1 MQRLLRTTTVAA
13 LTAGLALAT
22 APAADADPPV
32 GVQVIAHRGS
42 VDTAPES
49 TLAAMDQAVADRADR
64 VTIDVR
70 MTRDGVPVVVHD
82 TDLRRTTD
90 AEQKLPRAGPLGGRR
105 PDAGAGQDGRR
116 RQLVPRR
123 PLHRLPGAHP
133 RRGARRA
140 RRQPHRHDPRGEEPG
155 GLRRR
160 GRDRRDR
167 EAGAGRA
174 PRVVRAARGR
184 VPAPGRGELRLGL
197 PGPHAPDLSRPAAG
211 APRQRRDAD
220 GRDRPG
226 VGPRDRRTSRQPHRR
241 DREPGPRPRHLRR
254 DLDRQRPC

>member
-13 LTAGLALAT
+13 LAAGLALAR

-70 MTRDGVPVVVHD
+70 LTRDGVPVVVHD

-90 AEQKLPRAGPLGGRR
+90 AEQKLPGLAPWTVGDLTLAQVKTV
-105 PDAGAGQDGRR
+105 DAGSWY
-116 RQLVPRR
+116 
-123 PLHRLPGAHP
+123 
-133 RRGARRA
+133 
-140 RRQPHRHDPRGEEPG
+140 PG
-155 GLRRR
+155 GLYT
-160 GRDRRDR
+160 GSQVLTLDEVLGELGGSPIGMTLEVKNPVDYGDVGGI
-167 EAGAGRA
+167 GATVK
-174 PRVVRAARGR
+174 RVLDAHPEWSGPRGR
-184 VPAPGRGELRLGL
+184 VAAPGRGELRLGL

-211 APRQRRDAD
+211 APRQRRDTD

-226 VGPRDRRTSRQPHRR
+226 VGPRDRRTPRQPHRR

-254 DLDRQRPC
+254 DLDRERPG